1 MTPLL
6 ISFSASDNVFTLAY
20 YDRYRALAERL
31 FILQCLIENPYVG
44 AGQYVKR
51 ASDFFYLK

>member
-6 ISFSASDNVFTLAY
+6 ISFSASDNVFTLAFA
-20 YDRYRALAERL
+20 RALAERL

-51 ASDFFYLK
+51 ASDFFNLK